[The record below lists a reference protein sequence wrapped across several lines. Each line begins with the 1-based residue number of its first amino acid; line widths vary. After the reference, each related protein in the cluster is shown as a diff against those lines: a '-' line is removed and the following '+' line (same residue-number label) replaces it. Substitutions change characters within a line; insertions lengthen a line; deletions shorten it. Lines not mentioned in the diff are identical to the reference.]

1 MVRVRFCFRRDSAVS
16 SVIHMFR
23 PSIPERSKP
32 MKATINATRVIP
44 RRIMCLALSLMAMA
58 ALALK
63 SQAAQPD
70 KEVPF
75 RAAFTTE
82 FESVVE
88 FPIAHIAVVGEGNGT
103 HLGKATAVTNDQVVN
118 LVTGVSSATY
128 TFTAANGDTVVLEMD
143 FQSSPV
149 DPISGGVTFEGT
161 YAVTGGTGRF
171 AGATGSGT
179 LIGSAVFTG
188 PNNGVGSFTVTG
200 TISSPGSLK

>member
-1 MVRVRFCFRRDSAVS
+1 MARVRFCFRRDSAVS

-128 TFTAANGDTVVLEMD
+128 TFTAANGDTVVLDMEFLP
-143 FQSSPV
+143 FQSMS
-149 DPISGGVTFEGT
+149 GVTFEGT
-161 YAVTGGTGRF
+161 YEVTEGTGRF
-171 AGATGSGT
+171 VGATGSGM